1 MERVTLLIHNE
12 WHPVIEHRIPLIT
25 EFAKI
30 RRRVG
35 LAPDL
40 IISEPSHLQSF
51 QSESPMAA
59 YSPPFTLTHAM
70 LSRVAEIAELVGQW
84 RSTQSSQVPMLR
96 RENRIRTIQ
105 ASLAIE
111 HNTLSLDQVTAVI
124 DGKPVLGLPREIQ
137 EVRNAFAAYE
147 AMSAWAP
154 TSSADLLRAHGRLMH
169 GLCDDAGQW
178 RSSGVGIY
186 RGEQLVHMAPP
197 ATQVPRLMEQLM
209 QWLAETEAH
218 PLIASC
224 ALHYELEFIHPFSDG
239 NGRMGRLWQTVILS
253 RWQPVMAFLPVEA
266 IIKERQEHYYHQ
278 LSQADRLSDCTDFI
292 LFLLEALR
300 DALAEAIAAQP
311 ASQST
316 QLEKMRVETPAEMMV
331 EMRVK
336 TPDAMLAILAA
347 EPTLTLKQVAE
358 RIGRSTSTVERAAAA
373 LVKAGR
379 LRFVGP
385 RKGGHWEVLS

>member
-1 MERVTLLIHNE
+1 
-12 WHPVIEHRIPLIT
+12 
-25 EFAKI
+25 
-30 RRRVG
+30 
-35 LAPDL
+35 
-40 IISEPSHLQSF
+40 
-51 QSESPMAA
+51 
-59 YSPPFTLTHAM
+59 M
-70 LSRVAEIAELVGQW
+70 LH
-84 RSTQSSQVPMLR
+84 

-224 ALHYELEFIHPFSDG
+224 VLHYELEFIHPFSDG
-239 NGRMGRLWQTVILS
+239 NGLMGRLWQTVILS

-300 DALAEAIAAQP
+300 DALAEAITAQP
-311 ASQST
+311 TSQPT
-316 QLEKMRVETPAEMMV
+316 PPEKARVETPVEMKV

-336 TPDAMLAILAA
+336 TPDAVLAILVA